1 MADFNTHIFTA
12 TAVGAVYA
20 TVATKGLSIPTAP
33 ALLLAAATAVGGIL
47 PDIDLKASTPSR
59 ALFLVLG
66 AVIAILGMLQH
77 VTQFSVLELL
87 ALGAVL
93 FVVVRFLLRALFHK
107 FTVHRGSL
115 HSLAASLMFGVAT
128 AVLCHRYWQQAADI
142 SWLVGAGVTLGCLTH
157 LILDEVY
164 SVDFTGTR
172 VKRSF
177 GSALKVVDTARWPG
191 SLAVIAVTIVGL
203 WMAPP
208 VSVFIKRLQAVDP
221 NWQSWFLALD
231 F

>member
-66 AVIAILGMLQH
+66 AMIAILGMLQH
-77 VTQFSVLELL
+77 VPRFSVLELL
-87 ALGAVL
+87 ALGAIL

-115 HSLAASLMFGVAT
+115 HSLAASLMFGVGT
-128 AVLCHRYWQQAADI
+128 AVLCHRYWQQDADI
-142 SWLVGAGVTLGCLTH
+142 SWLVGTGVMLGCLTH
-157 LILDEVY
+157 LILDEIY
-164 SVDFTGTR
+164 SVDFTGAR

-177 GSALKVVDTARWPG
+177 GSALKVIDTARWPG
-191 SLAVIAVTIVGL
+191 SAAVIAVTIVGL

-208 VSVFIKRLQAVDP
+208 VSAFVKRLQTIDP